1 MCVKPRS
8 MQFGMQYV
16 FNKCYLLLLPLLL
29 LSQSQISDL
38 SSVWGAAK
46 VYRMVLWGCGSTN
59 GIFRALS
66 LNQRQK
72 LAETSIYFIFSN
84 VQVSP
89 KSQGLKISNTTQTS
103 LNKKKK
109 EMCRLRWLGRVWGQ
123 NEGKSRGNQRFGA
136 QPWNSWYSLCSRVHW
151 TQRIQQ

>member
-1 MCVKPRS
+1 
-8 MQFGMQYV
+8 
-16 FNKCYLLLLPLLL
+16 
-29 LSQSQISDL
+29 
-38 SSVWGAAK
+38 
-46 VYRMVLWGCGSTN
+46 MVLWGGGSTK

-103 LNKKKK
+103 LNNNKKKMK
-109 EMCRLRWLGRVWGQ
+109 CVGSGGWEEFGDRMKARAEGTSALEPSPGIHGTHCVPGSTGHRGYN
-123 NEGKSRGNQRFGA
+123 NESNNKNQRDK
-136 QPWNSWYSLCSRVHW
+136 YIVHKN
-151 TQRIQQ
+151 